1 MVIDDYSRFPEIEVV
16 TSTSSQAVLP
26 KLDAIFSRQGVQ
38 EIVRTD
44 NGPPFNGEQ
53 LSRFA
58 STCGFTLRKIMPLWP
73 TANGEAER
81 FMGILTKAVR
91 RSHFESGSSKQE

>member
-16 TSTSSQAVLP
+16 TSTYSQALLP

-44 NGPPFNGEQ
+44 NGPPFIWEQ
-53 LSRFA
+53 FSRFA
-58 STCGFTLRKIMPLWP
+58 STCGFTPRKIMPLWI
-73 TANGEAER
+73 R
-81 FMGILTKAVR
+81 QMVR
-91 RSHFESGSSKQE
+91 QRGLWVF